1 VSIVTLYTRPGCH
14 LCDEALEAIVA
25 LRDGP
30 RPFELREVNIDTDDE
45 LHARFLERI
54 PVVEVDGEIVSEL
67 HLDRDRLVAS
77 LDTVRTMANEER
89 FGR

>member
-1 VSIVTLYTRPGCH
+1 MSIVTLYTRPGCH